1 MLPSASHNIEN
12 GSFHMP
18 AHTVSLQTD
27 LGGDEG
33 QINNFL
39 LIEDRNKWTQGV
51 AHNYKMSETQ
61 MSCKW
66 DG

>member
-1 MLPSASHNIEN
+1 MQATTLKMEVLTCL
-12 GSFHMP
+12 
-18 AHTVSLQTD
+18 HTQLDSLQTD

-33 QINNFL
+33 QINNVL